1 MVVGKEFFE
10 EVIFDQRPE
19 GGEVV
24 SHADILWEE
33 LSKCRKQRVKPPE

>member
-24 SHADILWEE
+24 SHADVL
-33 LSKCRKQRVKPPE
+33 